1 MLMHQSRSAPSR
13 VIGLAL
19 AIAAASLI
27 ADIASAR
34 DDGSVSTVVNF
45 SDLDLSQATDA
56 KQLYTRLQAASK
68 QVCYAYVTLSLR
80 MRRVQDACYDGAL
93 TRAVERVNEPKLTA
107 LHGSSQPRIRVAR
120 KS

>member
-27 ADIASAR
+27 ADIASAKEN
-34 DDGSVSTVVNF
+34 DSVSTVVRYYE
-45 SDLDLSQATDA
+45 LDLSQSADA
-56 KQLYTRLQAASK
+56 QRLYARLKQASK
-68 QVCYAYVTLSLR
+68 QVCFTHLTRSLSMKR
-80 MRRVQDACYDGAL
+80 MQDACADEAL
-93 TRAVERVNEPKLTA
+93 SRAVKRVNQPQLTA
-107 LHGSSQPRIRVAR
+107 LHAAEPRLRLAR

>member
-27 ADIASAR
+27 ADIASAK
-34 DDGSVSTVVNF
+34 DDWQVSTVVNY
-45 SDLDLSQATDA
+45 SDLDLSQSADA
-56 KQLYTRLQAASK
+56 QRLYARLQYASK
-68 QVCYAYVTLSLR
+68 QVCSAYETRQLS
-80 MRRVQDACYDGAL
+80 MQRRYDACVDAAL
-93 TRAVERVNEPKLTA
+93 SQAVERVNVPQLTA
-107 LHGSSQPRIRVAR
+107 LHAAEPRIRLAR